1 MHSASMALPR
11 GLVLPNHCDGNSL
24 VACSNSRRWLGV
36 ATYSTFSSVFL
47 YLPFYRALDARFGVA
62 VTLQSVA
69 AKVVLDDLLFVP
81 GVEIP
86 SFFVWSG
93 TVEGKNVRGLFE
105 RDYLSTLIA
114 GLWFNIPV
122 TILNFTVVPPHLRVL
137 VVDVAEMAWCGILSH
152 FSHRPDTVLPGP
164 DAVPPVVVSP
174 NFIRAPQPRAQ
185 CKDPDARR
193 PS

>member
-1 MHSASMALPR
+1 M
-11 GLVLPNHCDGNSL
+11 
-24 VACSNSRRWLGV
+24 

-93 TVEGKNVRGLFE
+93 TVEGKNLRELFE

-152 FSHRPDTVLPGP
+152 FSHRSDTVLPVTLPGP

-174 NFIRAPQPRAQ
+174 NFIRAPVTPQPRAQ

>member
-1 MHSASMALPR
+1 MGPCR
-11 GLVLPNHCDGNSL
+11 
-24 VACSNSRRWLGV
+24 RRWLGV

-69 AKVVLDDLLFVP
+69 AKVVLDDIIFVP

-93 TVEGKNVRGLFE
+93 TVEGKNLRALFE
-105 RDYLSTLIA
+105 RDYSSTLIA

-152 FSHRPDTVLPGP
+152 FSHRPDA
-164 DAVPPVVVSP
+164 AVPSP
-174 NFIRAPQPRAQ
+174 LVPPGADADADDADIDIDIDIDTSPGFIRAPQPEPEE
-185 CKDPDARR
+185 CKDPDG
-193 PS
+193 S